1 MEAFYFFFEDLNN
14 WSVWDEK
21 GYLTGFLILLITTLF
36 FTLLYY
42 LYFGRKNMKYATVG
56 KWFLFGLLNMIVVFI
71 GTLFIEGI
79 AVFDLA
85 FGDFFFE
92 IWLFTM
98 INALYAFVFY
108 FIFSLIF
115 KRLSIFPKYIPVKF

>member
-21 GYLTGFLILLITTLF
+21 GYLIGFLILLATSLF

-42 LYFGRKNMKYATVG
+42 LYFGRKSMKYATVG
-56 KWFLFGLLNMIVVFI
+56 KWFLFGVLNMIIVFI
-71 GTLFIEGI
+71 STLLIEGV
-79 AVFDLA
+79 AVFNLA
-85 FGDFFFE
+85 FGNFFFE
-92 IWLFTM
+92 IWLFAM

-108 FIFSLIF
+108 FLYSLIF
-115 KRLSIFPKYIPVKF
+115 KRFSIFPKFIPVKF